1 VPVLDKLS
9 NLGEGRKL
17 KNLEA
22 LAQLVNTFEPEVEDL
37 SDEELRATTGEMR
50 QRVAAGESLDDLLPE
65 AFATV
70 REAARRTIGQRH
82 FDVQLMGGAA
92 LHQGNIAE
100 MKTGEGKT
108 LVSTLPGYLNA
119 LSGNGVHVVTVN
131 DYLAK
136 RDSEWMGG
144 IYRFL
149 GLDVGLIQATMS
161 PAQRRPAYAADI
173 TYGTNNEFGFDYL
186 RDNMAMRIED
196 CVQRG
201 YNFAIVD
208 EVDSILIDEARTPLI
223 ISGMV
228 RDSAKWYVTFA
239 RVAPR
244 LVRDEDYEVEE
255 SKYQIAIT
263 EQGVAKVEEILGVEN
278 LYDHSN
284 TTLVHHLQNSLRA
297 KELYKRDVAYVVQH
311 GEVKIVDEFTGRVLE
326 GRRYSEG
333 LHQAIEA
340 KEGVKIKEE
349 NQTLAT
355 VTIQNYFKMYDKLA
369 GMTGTAKTQLTE
381 FEETYKI
388 SVVEIPT
395 NRPNVRSDEQDLIY
409 KGEEAKWNAV
419 VEDLKERHETGQPIL
434 VGTVSI
440 EKSELLSGLMNRR
453 GIAHNVLN
461 AKNHEKE
468 AIIVAQAGRKGA
480 VTVATNMAG
489 RGVDIL
495 LGGNPEFLARQ
506 EMAARDWDND
516 RYLLFDMDEEER
528 AAYEAE
534 YEPIFMKLKD
544 QTDAEH
550 DEVVAL
556 GGLFVLGTERHESRR
571 IDNQLRGRSGR
582 QGDPGLSRF
591 YLSLEDD
598 LMRMFASDRVASI
611 MQRLKWPDDEPIEAK
626 MVSKAVENAQK
637 QIEELNYERRK
648 NVLKYDE
655 VMNGQREAI
664 YGERRKILEGQ
675 DLRDESVGFVEDLV
689 GDVVASQ
696 CPTDVFPEEWD
707 LESLFTALLEI
718 YPVQV
723 TQQQAQ
729 EAGSTEELIE
739 LFTADAVARYE
750 DKERAVTSS
759 VMRELERVVLLN
771 ITDTKWREHLY
782 EMDYLQEGIHLRAL
796 AQQDPITAYRRE
808 AYDMFQA
815 LTDSIQADFVRYI
828 YRVEFVQQDEQQA
841 RQQAPQPTRLHDN
854 RAEVEQA
861 GGQRSSSGGRGA
873 ATATQAVSDKVP
885 RNAPCPCG
893 SGKKYKKCH
902 GATV

>member
-1 VPVLDKLS
+1 MPAVLDKIS
-9 NLGEGRKL
+9 NMGEGRKL
-17 KNLEA
+17 KNLTA
-22 LAQLVNTFEPEVEDL
+22 LAKLVNTFEPETEDL
-37 SDEELRATTGEMR
+37 TDDELRAKTPEFR
-50 QRVAAGESLDDLLPE
+50 ERAANGESLDDMLPE
-65 AFATV
+65 AFAVV
-70 REAARRTIGQRH
+70 REASRRVNGQRH

-119 LSGNGVHVVTVN
+119 MSDKGVHVVTVN

-149 GLDVGLIQATMS
+149 GLNVGLIQATMT
-161 PAQRRPAYAADI
+161 PQQRTPAYAADI

-186 RDNMAMRIED
+186 RDNMAMRLEE

-223 ISGMV
+223 ISGQV
-228 RDSAKWYVTFA
+228 ADSAKWYVTFA
-239 RVAPR
+239 RIAPR
-244 LVRDEDYEVEE
+244 LKRDEDYEVEE
-255 SKYQIAIT
+255 SKYQVAIT
-263 EQGVAKVEEILGVEN
+263 EEGVDKVEEILGIEN
-278 LYDHSN
+278 LYEHAN

-297 KELYKRDVAYVVQH
+297 KELYKRDVAYVVTD

-355 VTIQNYFKMYDKLA
+355 ITIQNYFKMYDKLS

-388 SVVEIPT
+388 SVVEMPT
-395 NRPNVRSDEQDLIY
+395 NRPNVRNDEQDLIF
-409 KGEEAKWNAV
+409 KSETAKWNAV
-419 VEDLKERHETGQPIL
+419 ADDIIERNEAGQPVL

-440 EKSELLSGLMNRR
+440 EKSEVLSTVLNRR
-453 GIAHNVLN
+453 GVQHNVLN

-468 AIIVAQAGRKGA
+468 AVTVAQAGRKGG

-495 LGGNPEFLARQ
+495 LGGNPEYLARQ
-506 EMAARDWDND
+506 EMAARGFDND
-516 RYLLFDMDEEER
+516 AYLLFELDEDER

-534 YEPIFMKLKD
+534 YEPIFAKLRS

-550 DEVVAL
+550 DEVVGL
-556 GGLFVLGTERHESRR
+556 GGLYVLGTERHESRR
-571 IDNQLRGRSGR
+571 IDNQLRGRAGR
-582 QGDPGLSRF
+582 QGDPGESRF

-598 LMRMFASDRVASI
+598 LMRMFASDKVASI
-611 MQRLKWPDDEPIEAK
+611 MERLKWPDDEAIEAK
-626 MVSKAVENAQK
+626 MVSRAVENAQK

-664 YGERRKILEGQ
+664 YGERRTILEGQ
-675 DLRDESVGFVEDLV
+675 DIDEQVKGFVEDVVRSTVSSLV
-689 GDVVASQ
+689 PG
-696 CPTDVFPEEWD
+696 DVFPEEWD
-707 LESLFTALLEI
+707 LDALYTALLEI
-718 YPVQV
+718 YPVQI
-723 TQQQAQ
+723 TKEQAA
-729 EAGSTEELIE
+729 EA
-739 LFTADAVARYE
+739 ADSA
-750 DKERAVTSS
+750 
-759 VMRELERVVLLN
+759 ELE
-771 ITDTKWREHLY
+771 
-782 EMDYLQEGIHLRAL
+782 EMFVEDAL
-796 AQQDPITAYRRE
+796 AMYE
-808 AYDMFQA
+808 AKEA
-815 LTDSIQADFVRYI
+815 NVT
-828 YRVEFVQQDEQQA
+828 
-841 RQQAPQPTRLHDN
+841 P
-854 RAEVEQA
+854 A
-861 GGQRSSSGGRGA
+861 GDA
-873 ATATQAVSDKVP
+873 
-885 RNAPCPCG
+885 
-893 SGKKYKKCH
+893 
-902 GATV
+902 

>member
-1 VPVLDKLS
+1 MPVLDKIS

-17 KNLEA
+17 KHLESITR
-22 LAQLVNTFEPEVEDL
+22 LVNTFEPEVEDL
-37 SDEELRATTGEMR
+37 SDDELQAKTAELKQRADN
-50 QRVAAGESLDDLLPE
+50 GESLDDLLPE
-65 AFATV
+65 AFAGV

-82 FDVQLMGGAA
+82 FDVQIMGGAA
-92 LHQGNIAE
+92 LHLGNIAE

-119 LSGNGVHVVTVN
+119 LSGDGVHIVTVN

-149 GLDVGLIQATMS
+149 GIDVGLIQASMA
-161 PAQRRPAYAADI
+161 PAQRRPAYAAGV

-186 RDNMAMRIED
+186 RDNMAMRLDE

-201 YNFAIVD
+201 YSFAIVD

-244 LVRDEDYEVEE
+244 LKREEDYEVEE
-255 SKYQIAIT
+255 AKYQIAIT

-284 TTLVHHLQNSLRA
+284 TTLVHHLQNALRA

-355 VTIQNYFKMYDKLA
+355 VTIQNYFKMYDKLS

-395 NRPNVRSDEQDLIY
+395 NRPNVRADEHDLIY
-409 KGEEAKWNAV
+409 KGEQAKWNAV
-419 VEDLKERHETGQPIL
+419 VEDLKERNDAGQPIL

-440 EKSELLSGLMNRR
+440 EKSELLSDLMNRR
-453 GIAHNVLN
+453 GIPHNVLN

-468 AIIVAQAGRKGA
+468 ALIVAQAGRKGA

-495 LGGNPEFLARQ
+495 LGGNPEYLGRQ

-516 RYLLFDMDEEER
+516 RYLLFEMDEQER

-534 YEPIFMKLKD
+534 YEPILGKFKA

-550 DEVVAL
+550 DEVVEL

-582 QGDPGLSRF
+582 QGDPGVSRF

-675 DLRDESVGFVEDLV
+675 DLREESIGFVQDLV
-689 GDVVASQ
+689 TDVVESH
-696 CPTDVFPEEWD
+696 CPADVFPEEWD
-707 LESLFTALLEI
+707 LDSLFTALLEI
-718 YPVQV
+718 YPVHV
-723 TQQQAQ
+723 TREQAQQAPD
-729 EAGSTEELIE
+729 SDELVE
-739 LFTADAVARYE
+739 LFIDDALARYE
-750 DKERAVTSS
+750 EKEQVVTPEM
-759 VMRELERVVLLN
+759 MRELERVVLLN
-771 ITDTKWREHLY
+771 IIDTKWREHLY

-815 LTDSIQADFVRYI
+815 LTDSIRSDLVRYI
-828 YRVEFVQQDEQQA
+828 YRVEFVRQEEEQP
-841 RQQAPQPTRLHDN
+841 RQQSSQPTRIQDN
-854 RAEVEQA
+854 RAAVEES
-861 GGQRSSSGGRGA
+861 GGQRAGGGG
-873 ATATQAVSDKVP
+873 TANANQAVSDKVP

-902 GATV
+902 GAAV

>member
-1 VPVLDKLS
+1 
-9 NLGEGRKL
+9 
-17 KNLEA
+17 
-22 LAQLVNTFEPEVEDL
+22 
-37 SDEELRATTGEMR
+37 EEM
-50 QRVAAGESLDDLLPE
+50 
-65 AFATV
+65 
-70 REAARRTIGQRH
+70 
-82 FDVQLMGGAA
+82 
-92 LHQGNIAE
+92 
-100 MKTGEGKT
+100 
-108 LVSTLPGYLNA
+108 
-119 LSGNGVHVVTVN
+119 
-131 DYLAK
+131 
-136 RDSEWMGG
+136 
-144 IYRFL
+144 
-149 GLDVGLIQATMS
+149 
-161 PAQRRPAYAADI
+161 
-173 TYGTNNEFGFDYL
+173 
-186 RDNMAMRIED
+186 
-196 CVQRG
+196 
-201 YNFAIVD
+201 
-208 EVDSILIDEARTPLI
+208 
-223 ISGMV
+223 
-228 RDSAKWYVTFA
+228 
-239 RVAPR
+239 
-244 LVRDEDYEVEE
+244 
-255 SKYQIAIT
+255 
-263 EQGVAKVEEILGVEN
+263 LGVEN
-278 LYDHSN
+278 LYDHAN
-284 TTLVHHLQNSLRA
+284 TTLVHHLQNALRA
-297 KELYKRDVAYVVQH
+297 KELYKRDVAYVVTG

-395 NRPNVRSDEQDLIY
+395 NRPNIRDDQQDLIY
-409 KGEEAKWNAV
+409 KGEQAKWNAV

-453 GIAHNVLN
+453 GIPHNVLN

-468 AIIVAQAGRKGA
+468 ATIVAQAGRKGS

-495 LGGNPEFLARQ
+495 LGGNPEYLARQ

-516 RYLLFDMDEEER
+516 AYLLFEMPDEDR

-534 YEPIFMKLKD
+534 YEPILAKFRA

-550 DEVVAL
+550 DEVVER

-582 QGDPGLSRF
+582 QGDPGRSRF

-611 MQRLKWPDDEPIEAK
+611 MARLKWPDEEPIEAK
-626 MVSKAVENAQK
+626 MVTKAVENAQK
-637 QIEELNYERRK
+637 QIEERNYELRK

-675 DLRDESVGFVEDLV
+675 DLREESIGFVEDLV
-689 GDVVASQ
+689 AEVVEAQ
-696 CPTDVFPEEWD
+696 CPPDVFPEEWD
-707 LESLFTALLEI
+707 IDGLQTTLLEI
-718 YPVQV
+718 YPAQV
-723 TQQQAQ
+723 AEDQARQ
-729 EAGSTEELIE
+729 ASTTEELVD
-739 LFTADAVARYE
+739 LFVADAMARYE
-750 DKERAVTSS
+750 EKEQAVAPET
-759 VMRELERVVLLN
+759 MRELERVVLLN

-815 LTDSIQADFVRYI
+815 LTESIRADFVRYI
-828 YRVEFVQQDEQQA
+828 YRVEFVRQGEEQPQ
-841 RQQAPQPTRLHDN
+841 RQAPQPSAVRDN
-854 RAEVEQA
+854 RSEVEEA
-861 GGQRSSSGGRGA
+861 GGQRPAGGGGGPG
-873 ATATQAVSDKVP
+873 TANANQAISDKVP

-902 GATV
+902 GATA

>member
-1 VPVLDKLS
+1 MPAVLDKIS
-9 NLGEGRKL
+9 NMGEGRKL
-17 KNLEA
+17 KNLTA
-22 LAQLVNTFEPEVEDL
+22 LAKLVNTFEPETEDL
-37 SDEELRATTGEMR
+37 TDDELRAKTPEFKER
-50 QRVAAGESLDDLLPE
+50 AANGESLDDMLPE
-65 AFATV
+65 AFAVV
-70 REAARRTIGQRH
+70 REASRRVNGQRH

-119 LSGNGVHVVTVN
+119 MSDKGVHVVTVN

-149 GLDVGLIQATMS
+149 GLNVGLIQATMT
-161 PAQRRPAYAADI
+161 PQQRTPAYAADI

-186 RDNMAMRIED
+186 RDNMAMRLEE

-223 ISGMV
+223 ISGQV
-228 RDSAKWYVTFA
+228 ADSAKWYVTFA
-239 RVAPR
+239 RIAPR
-244 LVRDEDYEVEE
+244 LKRDEDYEVEE
-255 SKYQIAIT
+255 SKYQVAIT
-263 EQGVAKVEEILGVEN
+263 EEGVDKVEEILGIEN
-278 LYDHSN
+278 LYEHAN

-297 KELYKRDVAYVVQH
+297 KELYKRDVAYVVTD

-355 VTIQNYFKMYDKLA
+355 ITIQNYFKMYDKLS

-388 SVVEIPT
+388 SVVEMPT
-395 NRPNVRSDEQDLIY
+395 NRPNVRNDEQDLIF
-409 KGEEAKWNAV
+409 KSETAKWNAV
-419 VEDLKERHETGQPIL
+419 ADDIIERNEAGQPVL

-440 EKSELLSGLMNRR
+440 EKSEVLSTVLNRR
-453 GIAHNVLN
+453 GVQHNVLN

-468 AIIVAQAGRKGA
+468 AVTVAQAGRKGG

-495 LGGNPEFLARQ
+495 LGGNPEYLARQ
-506 EMAARDWDND
+506 EMAARGFDND
-516 RYLLFDMDEEER
+516 AYLLFELDEDER

-534 YEPIFMKLKD
+534 YEPIFAKLRS

-550 DEVVAL
+550 DEVVGL
-556 GGLFVLGTERHESRR
+556 GGLYVLGTERHESRR
-571 IDNQLRGRSGR
+571 IDNQLRGRAGR
-582 QGDPGLSRF
+582 QGDPGESRF

-598 LMRMFASDRVASI
+598 LMRMFASDKVASI
-611 MQRLKWPDDEPIEAK
+611 MERLKWPDDEAIEAK
-626 MVSKAVENAQK
+626 MVSRAVENAQK

-664 YGERRKILEGQ
+664 YGERRTILEGQ
-675 DLRDESVGFVEDLV
+675 DIDEQVKGFVEDVVRSTVSSLV
-689 GDVVASQ
+689 PG
-696 CPTDVFPEEWD
+696 DVFPEEWD
-707 LESLFTALLEI
+707 LDALYTALLEI
-718 YPVQV
+718 YPVQITKEQAAEAADSAELEEMFVEDALAMYEAKEANV
-723 TQQQAQ
+723 TPP
-729 EAGSTEELIE
+729 
-739 LFTADAVARYE
+739 
-750 DKERAVTSS
+750 

-796 AQQDPITAYRRE
+796 AQKDPITEYRRE
-808 AYDMFQA
+808 AYDMFQD
-815 LTDSIQADFVRYI
+815 LTASIQADFVRYI
-828 YRVEFVQQDEQQA
+828 YRVEFVNKEE
-841 RQQAPQPTRLHDN
+841 QAPQPKRMQDN

-861 GGQRSSSGGRGA
+861 GGVA
-873 ATATQAVSDKVP
+873 APTGTANANQAVSDKTP

-902 GATV
+902 GAVV